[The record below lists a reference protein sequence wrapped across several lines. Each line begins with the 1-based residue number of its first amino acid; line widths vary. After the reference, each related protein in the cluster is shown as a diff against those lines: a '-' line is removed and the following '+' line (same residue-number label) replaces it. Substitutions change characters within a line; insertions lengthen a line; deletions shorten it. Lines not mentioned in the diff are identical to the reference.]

1 MGRKFKPGESGNPEG
16 RARVKAITDM
26 IRKIAHEEVEV
37 GDGQNTRLINRLRKS
52 TEALF
57 DEADK
62 GNVAAYNV
70 IAERLEGKVKE
81 VVKHEGDAFSA
92 LWEAIQG
99 NARVRPDDDSDDDR
113 PTTH

>member
-16 RARVKAITDM
+16 RARVKVITDM
-26 IRKIAHEEVEV
+26 IRKIANEEIKVED
-37 GDGQNTRLINRLRKS
+37 GDGNTRNIKRLRRS

-62 GNVAAYNV
+62 GNVSAFHA

-81 VVKHEGDAFSA
+81 VVQHEGSA
-92 LWEAIQG
+92 MEALYDVISG
-99 NARVRPDDDSDDDR
+99 NSRVRPDDSEDDR